1 MNNSLSKIIISITN
15 DASKLL
21 TKMNQEQVITE
32 ILSQLSLSEKTK
44 LVHQWVCND
53 PENLQ
58 TVLSIFTRT
67 SRTEEEIQETI
78 IDSKPPLTLSDLQ
91 CDDELEEGEIH
102 EEPISPP
109 GTVTR
114 RGFTDLDLQ
123 RLNQLSSS
131 ERRQAI
137 AGLNINDRDRASL
150 VNRLWRLRNPD
161 RVRQNS
167 RRAYQ
172 NRRRNLM
179 NERLRHVTFDE
190 ATRI

>member
-1 MNNSLSKIIISITN
+1 
-15 DASKLL
+15 
-21 TKMNQEQVITE
+21 MNQEQVITE

>member
-1 MNNSLSKIIISITN
+1 
-15 DASKLL
+15 
-21 TKMNQEQVITE
+21 MNQEQVISE
-32 ILSQLSLSEKTK
+32 ILSKLSLSEKNK
-44 LVHQWVCND
+44 ILHKWVCEN

-78 IDSKPPLTLSDLQ
+78 TNPKQQSLTLSDLQ
-91 CDDELEEGEIH
+91 CDDELEEGEIN
-102 EEPISPP
+102 ERPIFPP
-109 GTVTR
+109 GTVTL

-123 RLNQLSSS
+123 RLNQLGSR

-137 AGLNINDRDRASL
+137 AGLNLNDRDRESL

-172 NRRRNLM
+172 NRRRILM
-179 NERLRHVTFDE
+179 NERLRHVTHVTHVTFDE
-190 ATRI
+190 NTRI

>member
-1 MNNSLSKIIISITN
+1 
-15 DASKLL
+15 
-21 TKMNQEQVITE
+21 MNQEQVITE
-32 ILSQLSLSEKTK
+32 IFSQLSLSEKTK
-44 LVHQWVCND
+44 LLHQWVCND

-58 TVLSIFTRT
+58 TVLSVFTRA
-67 SRTEEEIQETI
+67 SKTEDEIQEIQEDTI
-78 IDSKPPLTLSDLQ
+78 TNPKEHAMTMSKLET
-91 CDDELEEGEIH
+91 DDEPDEGEIH
-102 EEPISPP
+102 EASIFPP
-109 GTVTR
+109 GTVTL

-123 RLNQLSSS
+123 RLNELDSR

-137 AGLNINDRDRASL
+137 AGLNLNDRDRESL

-190 ATRI
+190 TTRI